1 MTLCAEYAILGM
13 ETKVKPESS
22 TQFESAANKELLDR
36 AYVVVER
43 FEKERDIFNK
53 LDTIRY
59 RFMARFGSNTNQPFD
74 ELRSIMTDIFYSA
87 NRLGNHYWP
96 RQGRVPMTEDEFKK
110 HLHEMEE
117 HEANFWE
124 GRVEKDPIRK
134 RVDATIKSIENICQ
148 PIIQEQFG
156 VGSLLVVPFG
166 KFFGKK

>member
-1 MTLCAEYAILGM
+1 VRRIRNPWHGDEGKTR
-13 ETKVKPESS
+13 KPTAYESS
-22 TQFESAANKELLDR
+22 AKKELLDR

-43 FEKERDIFNK
+43 FEKEREIFNK

-74 ELRSIMTDIFYSA
+74 DLRSIMNDIFISA

-96 RQGRVPMTEDEFKK
+96 RQGMVPMAEDEFKK
-110 HLHEMEE
+110 HLEEMEK

-124 GRVEKDPIRK
+124 GRVDKDPIRK
-134 RVDATIKSIENICQ
+134 RVDVTIESIENICR

-156 VGSLLVVPFG
+156 VGSVLVVPLKSLF
-166 KFFGKK
+166 KRH

>member
-1 MTLCAEYAILGM
+1 
-13 ETKVKPESS
+13 
-22 TQFESAANKELLDR
+22 
-36 AYVVVER
+36 
-43 FEKERDIFNK
+43 
-53 LDTIRY
+53 
-59 RFMARFGSNTNQPFD
+59 
-74 ELRSIMTDIFYSA
+74 
-87 NRLGNHYWP
+87 
-96 RQGRVPMTEDEFKK
+96 MTEDEFKK